1 MLRIMDG
8 PSVPGDEMHAGA
20 FFIPGVHCLI
30 VYWSCFEGRGIME
43 TPQQKIDDERL
54 QQVKEKLKAG
64 RLEPKDL
71 EVLEQLV
78 ARTEL
83 AAKQLRAAVV
93 E

>member
-1 MLRIMDG
+1 
-8 PSVPGDEMHAGA
+8 
-20 FFIPGVHCLI
+20 
-30 VYWSCFEGRGIME
+30 ME

-54 QQVKEKLKAG
+54 QQLKEKLKAG

-78 ARTEL
+78 ERTEF
-83 AAKQLRAAVV
+83 AAKQLRAAIV